1 MYMHIYI
8 YIHIHIGD
16 FPGHGGTPE
25 SPKSSAQAAL
35 AIALHRGA
43 KNAGAT
49 GASQG
54 FPQMAM
60 EQTWMNQWIG

>member
-1 MYMHIYI
+1 MYVYAYIYI
-8 YIHIHIGD
+8 YIHIGD
-16 FPGHGGTPE
+16 FPGHGGTPG
-25 SPKSSAQAAL
+25 SKSSAQAAL

-54 FPQMAM
+54 FQRPTDVNEPVDRM
-60 EQTWMNQWIG
+60 T